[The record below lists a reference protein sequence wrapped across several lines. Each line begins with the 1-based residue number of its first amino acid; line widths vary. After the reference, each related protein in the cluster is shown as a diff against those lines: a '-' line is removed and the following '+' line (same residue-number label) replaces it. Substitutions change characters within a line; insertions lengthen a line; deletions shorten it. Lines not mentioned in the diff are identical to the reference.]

1 MTQTNTH
8 IVTEVPTSV
17 DPLLA
22 TILCW
27 PRKDLSAAEFA
38 FRTWLDNQLAQHKH
52 ARTYGG
58 ERGCR
63 IATLA
68 RPDGKATTTMFSCH
82 IDTVD
87 FSGCELVDGKVQQKS
102 VVYDDG
108 FGLISLDKANKVGTC
123 LGADD
128 GIGIWLMLKMI
139 EAKVPGTYV
148 FHTGEEVGGLG
159 SREMLSKQR
168 EWLEQFEVAIA
179 FDRPRTDEVITHQG
193 GKECASQKCALAL
206 CDRLNKHGFFYKPSD
221 RGVFTDTKVYR
232 GVIAECFNIG
242 VGYQSQH
249 GSNEEQDYGHAVQL
263 LDALCKIDFDSL
275 PIDRDPK
282 KPDPAPAYPYGMGGN
297 WAGKGWTSR
306 EWGNRKLF
314 ADVDGD
320 EEALDIVPPKKPVP
334 PAGPSV
340 KAPTYTP
347 LDSVYDDLMCT
358 KYDDLVSYIS
368 DSPES
373 AANDIVYLLAEIG
386 RLRSDVRT
394 LQMLMPEGNV

>member
-1 MTQTNTH
+1 
-8 IVTEVPTSV
+8 
-17 DPLLA
+17 
-22 TILCW
+22 
-27 PRKDLSAAEFA
+27 
-38 FRTWLDNQLAQHKH
+38 
-52 ARTYGG
+52 
-58 ERGCR
+58 
-63 IATLA
+63 
-68 RPDGKATTTMFSCH
+68 MFSCH
-82 IDTVD
+82 VDTVD
-87 FSGCELVDGKVQQKS
+87 ASGGQIVDGKVQQKS
-102 VVYDDG
+102 VVYDEG

-139 EAKVPGTYV
+139 EAKVPGTYI

-159 SREMLSKQR
+159 SRDMLAKQR
-168 EWLEQFEVAIA
+168 EWLEKFEVAIA

-193 GKECASQKCALAL
+193 GQECASQKCALAL
-206 CDRLNKHGFFYKPSD
+206 CDRLNKHGFFYKPSN

-297 WAGKGWTSR
+297 WAGKGWTGR

-314 ADVDGD
+314 ADED
-320 EEALDIVPPKKPVP
+320 EEELNIVPPKKSVP

-340 KAPTYTP
+340 RAPMYTP

-368 DSPES
+368 DNPES
-373 AANDIVYLLAEIG
+373 AANDVVYLLAEIG